1 MKIVDCFMFFNELN
15 LLKYHLEVLYD
26 HVDYFVFTEAR
37 QTHMGRPKL
46 LNFEQNKHLFTKYLD
61 KIIYVPIDLPF
72 LEPCNV
78 ENREQWKNEKF
89 QRDSIIHG
97 LNYLK
102 LEPTDIFILGDL
114 DEITNPNVLD
124 SIRKIDTSRIAFNLE
139 CDMYFHNL
147 NTKCT
152 DRWFFPKF
160 INWSLFNELKI
171 SLDDL
176 RWAYYIMPYMNDGG
190 WHLSN
195 FGDAQLIRN
204 KLENY
209 SHQEHN
215 YEECKNLSTI
225 QAKINAGISVFL
237 KEGEKQNTIQLSIKD
252 NPRLPPRLDLLQEF
266 IKF

>member
-1 MKIVDCFMFFNELN
+1 MKIVDCFMFYNELHM
-15 LLKYHLEVLYD
+15 LKYHLEVLYD
-26 HVDYFVFTEAR
+26 HVDHFVITEAR
-37 QTHMGRPKL
+37 QTHMGHPKPL
-46 LNFEQNKHLFTKYLD
+46 YLKENVNIFAKYLD
-61 KIIYVPIDLPF
+61 KIVWVIVDLPH
-72 LEPCNV
+72 LHPVNV
-78 ENREQWKNEKF
+78 EKREQWTNEDF
-89 QRDSIIHG
+89 QRNMLTVGLDSLNLEHDDVIISC
-97 LNYLK
+97 
-102 LEPTDIFILGDL
+102 DV
-114 DEITNPNVLD
+114 DEITHPDVIN
-124 SIRKIDTSRIAFNLE
+124 KFRIFNTATRAFNLVY
-139 CDMYFHNL
+139 DMYFHNL

-152 DRWFFPKF
+152 DRWALPKIMSYGIF
-160 INWSLFNELKI
+160 KKAKFTLSELRMIHMKDI
-171 SLDDL
+171 EN
-176 RWAYYIMPYMNDGG
+176 AG

-225 QAKINAGISVFL
+225 QAKIDAGISVFL

>member
-1 MKIVDCFMFFNELN
+1 
-15 LLKYHLEVLYD
+15 
-26 HVDYFVFTEAR
+26 
-37 QTHMGRPKL
+37 
-46 LNFEQNKHLFTKYLD
+46 
-61 KIIYVPIDLPF
+61 
-72 LEPCNV
+72 
-78 ENREQWKNEKF
+78 
-89 QRDSIIHG
+89 
-97 LNYLK
+97 
-102 LEPTDIFILGDL
+102 
-114 DEITNPNVLD
+114 
-124 SIRKIDTSRIAFNLE
+124 
-139 CDMYFHNL
+139 MYFHNL

-152 DRWFFPKF
+152 DRWALPKIMSYGIF
-160 INWSLFNELKI
+160 KKAKFSLSELRMIHMKDI
-171 SLDDL
+171 EN
-176 RWAYYIMPYMNDGG
+176 AG

-225 QAKINAGISVFL
+225 QAKIDAGISVFL